1 MIHDSAS
8 RTIYTTRLNRVIL
21 FINDNLSEKLTLEL
35 LAREACFSPYHFHR
49 IFTAILGETPNAYV
63 NRVRL
68 ERAANMLQRK
78 PGLSITDIAFET
90 GFSSSAAFSRSF
102 KQHFGCSA
110 SVWKKQQARRVTGS
124 TKETHHT
131 GKAGQVR
138 HDKNAPSQY
147 QLLLHNLTMKR
158 MPAFHVAYFA
168 SQEGYRLEEVQA
180 AWDRL
185 CKWAAVRDLITP
197 DAAML
202 GISYDDPDI
211 TPFNKCRYYACM
223 SVPDHIS
230 PDDTVGI
237 MDVVAGKYAVYHFE
251 GPVEE
256 IQPAFKSLYAEWL
269 PDSGYQPASAPC
281 YELYH
286 ATPETH
292 HNGLYRL
299 DICLPV
305 EPL

>member
-8 RTIYTTRLNRVIL
+8 RKVYTTRLNRVIL
-21 FINDNLSEKLTLEL
+21 FINDNLSEKLTLEM

-49 IFTAILGETPNAYV
+49 IFTAIVGETPNAYV

-78 PGLSITDIAFET
+78 PGMSITDIAFEI
-90 GFSSSAAFSRSF
+90 GFSSSSAFSRSF

-110 SVWKKQQARRVTGS
+110 SVWKKRHTQRVTGS
-124 TKETHHT
+124 AEVNHNRRKDGQIQNTKS
-131 GKAGQVR
+131 
-138 HDKNAPSQY
+138 NLSSYP
-147 QLLLHNLTMKR
+147 LLMQNLTVKR
-158 MPAFHVAYFA
+158 MPEFHVAYVA
-168 SQEGYRLEEVQA
+168 SQEGYHLKEVQA

-185 CKWAAVRDLITP
+185 CKWAEARDLLTP

-211 TPFNKCRYYACM
+211 TPSHKCRYYACM
-223 SVPDHIS
+223 SVPAHIPS
-230 PDDTVGI
+230 DDMVGI

-251 GPVEE
+251 GAAED
-256 IQPAFKSLYAEWL
+256 IQPAFRAIYAEWL
-269 PDSGYQPASAPC
+269 PDSGYQPAPAPC

-286 ATPETH
+286 ATLETH
-292 HNGLYRL
+292 HEGFYRL